1 MSLSPA
7 SHPIVQ
13 SPISAPTT
21 KHSWRRLL
29 LLFAFLLLSLALY
42 ILLSHVA
49 PSEDGPILLFLPV
62 WSICFLPYFAAC
74 AYVLATKPLAGRWFW
89 VELGVILL
97 GALIFRLV
105 LLPLPPGLSR
115 DVWRYLWDARVIT
128 HGYSPYVYAPGSPV
142 LLPLRDILYT
152 NCRFRN
158 IPTDYP
164 PGAELIFILGYLL
177 DGHSL
182 LGIKSLFLVFDMIS
196 CGALTWLLARKNLDL
211 RRVIIYAWCPLPII
225 EFAIEGHV
233 DVLTVMFIV
242 LSILSATSTSR
253 NGRILTGFFIGMAT
267 LTRLYPILL
276 LPVVLRRRDWMLLLT
291 CFSTILLGYLPFV
304 VLGHGQ
310 VFGFFLTYASEQGSN
325 AGIMQL
331 LMRWIG
337 SRLGLSL
344 PATVRL
350 EYIVDLVIVSAG
362 SIVILILRRRER
374 ISLELA
380 TLLVICTAFVIA
392 SHIFPWYVTTL
403 LPWIALLAG
412 PLLLDGKTVVKSL
425 IVAMAWYYV
434 CTILLGYIPNVV
446 GLDKAPHWAMYFYA
460 NDGLAFKLVVA
471 GAIIMV
477 YCFASWPVRT
487 NGTKKLAQ
495 ALGKR

>member
-1 MSLSPA
+1 M
-7 SHPIVQ
+7 Q

-21 KHSWRRLL
+21 KHPWLRLL
-29 LLFAFLLLSLALY
+29 FLFASLLLSIALY
-42 ILLSHVA
+42 IVLSKVA
-49 PSEDGPILLFLPV
+49 PPEDGPLLLFLPA

-89 VELGVILL
+89 IELGVILL
-97 GALIFRLV
+97 GALIFRLM

-115 DVWRYLWDARVIT
+115 DVWRYLWDARVTT
-128 HGYSPYVYAPGSPV
+128 HGYSPYVYGPGSPV
-142 LLPLRDILYT
+142 LIPLRDILYI

-164 PGAELIFILGYLL
+164 PGAELIFIPGYLI

-233 DVLTVMFIV
+233 DVLTVTFIV

-276 LPVVLRRRDWMLLLT
+276 LPVVLRRRDWALLLT
-291 CFSTILLGYLPFV
+291 CSGTVLLGYFPFIV
-304 VLGHGQ
+304 MGHGQ
-310 VFGFFLTYASEQGSN
+310 VFGFLLTYASEQGRIS
-325 AGIMQL
+325 GIVQS
-331 LMRWIG
+331 LMRLIG

-344 PATVRL
+344 SATVRL
-350 EYIVDLVIVSAG
+350 EYAVDLVIVSAV
-362 SIVILILRRRER
+362 SIVILILRHRER
-374 ISLELA
+374 ISMEMA
-380 TLLVICTAFVIA
+380 TLLVISTSFAIA
-392 SHIFPWYVTTL
+392 SHIFPWYATTL
-403 LPWIALLAG
+403 LPWIAMLVG
-412 PLLLDGKTVVKSL
+412 PLLLDGKTIAKSL
-425 IVAMAWYYV
+425 IVAWAWYYA
-434 CTILLGYIPNVV
+434 CTILLLYSVNVV
-446 GLDKAPHWAMYFYA
+446 GLDKAPNWARYFYA
-460 NDGLAFKLVVA
+460 HNGLVFKLVVA
-471 GAIIMV
+471 GAIVLV
-477 YCFASWPVRT
+477 YCFASRPMRN
-487 NGTKKLAQ
+487 NGTVKHVKL
-495 ALGKR
+495 